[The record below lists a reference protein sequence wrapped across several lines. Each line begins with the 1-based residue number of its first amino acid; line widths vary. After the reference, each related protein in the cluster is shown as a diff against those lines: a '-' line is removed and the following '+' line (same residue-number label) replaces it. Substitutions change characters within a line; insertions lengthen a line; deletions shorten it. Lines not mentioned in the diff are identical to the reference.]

1 LENSQDLSFLKLI
14 IVISIFF
21 SIIAVAVF
29 YLFHTF
35 RKRIE
40 KEQEAL
46 RLAEMEFQRA
56 INEAS
61 LQAEQNER
69 AQIAMD
75 LHDEVGALVTIL
87 KMNIVKAQKR
97 IEQPEVLQKLFV
109 DTIGLIE
116 HTASTMRQISN
127 RISPPILSK
136 LGLIPALEE
145 LITTLE
151 STEKIKIQ
159 HRFSMDGLRFKPGA
173 ETNIYRI
180 IKETLNNI
188 LKYGL
193 TEVVELTLGKKK
205 DIIELVIRYKGVGL
219 CNAQVEKLLRSN
231 NGTGLKSI
239 QSRISNLH
247 ATIDYIQAK
256 KGISEI
262 HAKIPYNGIKN

>member
-1 LENSQDLSFLKLI
+1 METPEN
-14 IVISIFF
+14 ISIVELILICSTFF
-21 SIIAVAVF
+21 AVLSIGF
-29 YLFHTF
+29 YVLYDTS

-40 KEQEAL
+40 KEQKAL

-87 KMNIVKAQKR
+87 KMNMVKAQKR

-136 LGLIPALEE
+136 LGLLPALDE
-145 LITTLE
+145 LIAAIE
-151 STEKIKIQ
+151 SNEKIKIQ
-159 HRFSMDGLRFKPGA
+159 HHFSMDGLRFKPDA

-193 TEVVELTLGKKK
+193 TEEVELTLGKKN
-205 DIIELVIRYKGVGL
+205 DIIELGIRYEGVGL

-231 NGTGLKSI
+231 KGTGLKSI
-239 QSRISNLH
+239 QSRISTLH

-262 HAKIPYNGIKN
+262 HAKIPYDGIKN

>member
-1 LENSQDLSFLKLI
+1 LETTVEINLLKLI
-14 IVISIFF
+14 LIQVGMMLIFVSAF
-21 SIIAVAVF
+21 F

-87 KMNIVKAQKR
+87 KMNMVKAQKR

-136 LGLIPALEE
+136 LGLLPALDE
-145 LITTLE
+145 LIAAIE

-159 HRFSMDGLRFKPGA
+159 HHFSMDGLRFKPDA

-193 TEVVELTLGKKK
+193 TEEVELTLGKKN
-205 DIIELVIRYKGVGL
+205 DIIELVIRYEGVGL

-231 NGTGLKSI
+231 KGTGLKSI
-239 QSRISNLH
+239 QSRISTLH

-262 HAKIPYNGIKN
+262 HAKIPCDGIKN